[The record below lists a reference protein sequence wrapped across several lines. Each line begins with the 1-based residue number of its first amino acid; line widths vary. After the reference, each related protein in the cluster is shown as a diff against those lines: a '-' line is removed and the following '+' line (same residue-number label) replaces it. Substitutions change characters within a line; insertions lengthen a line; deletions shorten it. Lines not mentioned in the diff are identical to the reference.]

1 MKSTSIIAV
10 LGLAAAAFALP
21 ATLDETPDV
30 SGRVL
35 CRARSS
41 LGGFVDHQC

>member
-1 MKSTSIIAV
+1 VDQVQLFERSPLT
-10 LGLAAAAFALP
+10 LL

-35 CRARSS
+35 CRTRSS
-41 LGGFVDHQC
+41 LGGFVGHQR